1 MKKQIFLI
9 ALVFIFIG
17 CLKEPRS
24 KIEKLR
30 GLKWSGTYAAAVVDA
45 DLNLNDAVEL
55 VTGLVQGGTYGDGTL
70 YLAYEEMEFSKY
82 GYELVTVPNQSE
94 NSTYELS
101 SGEEGQ
107 LASGSF
113 TKSLNFNWNFS
124 VNGMAQTDSIWMDR
138 GQIAPVISNRYN
150 HPCSGVA
157 IFPDLLVQ
165 GQPLTVNFTI
175 PANGTY
181 STAASILG
189 SHIDLSKTNPFHNQF
204 RMQASITWT
213 NSGFGF
219 SPSDGID
226 LGFAASNM
234 VFNRVFGTMG
244 TVSLLNASD
253 SIEISLFQNN
263 LPSNVNFEDPK
274 LKISISNNTG
284 LPLSLE
290 PSNLQAHYESL
301 ASQTIT
307 GAPAALNISGV
318 SYNNAGSTL
327 KDSIVLDKNNSNI
340 KGLVNNQPQYI
351 SYSVQV
357 TGNKFSNPKV
367 FVSSDSRVAVK
378 VALELPFHGS
388 SNGLTLEDTVDFD
401 AGSVDGIEIIDW
413 LNMRLQVKNEIPLS
427 LGVQAYFLDAQNKIL
442 DSLFQ
447 PYRQLI
453 EAAKVDASGN
463 VTAAY
468 EDLYDIEFNKPKINA
483 ILQAKKLKFKV
494 IAPTALYNGS
504 SVPIKISNLQ
514 HLKIKVGLHTK
525 LSVNETL

>member
-1 MKKQIFLI
+1 MKKQIFLLAVI
-9 ALVFIFIG
+9 FIFMG

-30 GLKWSGTYAAAVVDA
+30 GLKWSGTYAAAAVDA

-70 YLAYEEMEFSKY
+70 YLSYEEMEYSKY
-82 GYELVTVPNQSE
+82 GYELVSVPNQSE
-94 NSTYELS
+94 NSTYELT
-101 SGEEGQ
+101 SGEEVQ

-124 VNGMAQTDSIWMDR
+124 VNGMVQTDSIWIDR

-165 GQPLTVNFTI
+165 GQPLTINFTI
-175 PANGTY
+175 PGNGSY
-181 STAASILG
+181 STAASIQSSKL
-189 SHIDLSKTNPFHNQF
+189 DLSKTTPFYNQL
-204 RMQASITWT
+204 RMLTSITWT

-226 LGFAASNM
+226 VGFAASNV
-234 VFNRVFGTMG
+234 VFSRAFGTMG

-253 SIEISLFQNN
+253 SLEISLFQNN
-263 LPSNVNFEDPK
+263 IPGNVNFEDPK
-274 LKISISNNTG
+274 FKISLTNNTG

-290 PSNLQAHYESL
+290 PSNLQAIYESL
-301 ASQTIT
+301 PSQSIT
-307 GAPAALNISGV
+307 GAPSQLNINGV
-318 SYNNAGSTL
+318 ATNNAGSTL

-351 SYSVQV
+351 AYSVKV
-357 TGNKFSNPKV
+357 TGNKFSNPRV
-367 FVSSDSRVAVK
+367 FINSDSRVAVK
-378 VALELPFHGS
+378 VSLELPFHGS
-388 SNGLTLEDTVDFD
+388 SAGLTLEDTADFD
-401 AGSVDGIEIIDW
+401 AGSVEGIEIIDW
-413 LNMRLQVKNEIPLS
+413 LNIRMQVKNEIPLS
-427 LGVQAYFLDAQNKIL
+427 LGVQLYFLDAQNKVL

-463 VTAAY
+463 VTSAY
-468 EDLYDIEFNKPKINA
+468 EDLYDIAFDKAKINS
-483 ILQAKKLKFKV
+483 ILQSKKIKFRV

-504 SVPIKISNLQ
+504 PVPIKISNLQ